1 MSKFDDAVA
10 RMRNWLEN
18 PLSKIEGTFSMFN
31 IRAVAKESAQ
41 IQNEM
46 DIIEDNYSLDTAKGE
61 YLDIKGRDYGMYRHY
76 GQKAHGEVTFT
87 GTVGSTIPGGTVL
100 IASEYGVQFQTLNSI
115 VVGSDGTVTTGI
127 EALAVGPSYNVPAG
141 AINQIAQQIQGV
153 SGVTNAAAFT
163 GGTDREDDDNF
174 RMRIYFKIRYP
185 ATSGNVYHYQ
195 QWATEVNGVGAVKI
209 FPLWNGP
216 GTVKVSVLDANG
228 DPASEELMQNVEDHI
243 DPEPKQ
249 HGGGEAPVGAL
260 VTVSTAT
267 AKEIHV
273 SAKVQLGQTAGDIGS
288 VQEAFREALSDYFH
302 SVSYDGE
309 TVSISLARVG
319 NILFGVPGVIDYTG
333 LTINS
338 GTDSVPIG
346 EEEVPAVGTVTLTL
360 PDGGGGA

>member
-46 DIIEDNYSLDTAKGE
+46 DIIEDNYSLDTAVGQ
-61 YLDIKGRDYGMYRHY
+61 YLDAKGFDYGMYRHSAQY
-76 GQKAHGEVTFT
+76 AVGEVTFSGVD
-87 GTVGSTIPGGTVL
+87 GTTVPGGTVVV
-100 IASEYGVQFQTLNSI
+100 APEYGVQFLTQGSVVITQGTASVDVTCSTL
-115 VVGSDGTVTTGI
+115 
-127 EALAVGPSYNVPAG
+127 GPSGNVPAG

-185 ATSGNVYHYQ
+185 ATSGNIYHYQ

-302 SVSYDGE
+302 SVAYDGE

-319 NILFGVPGVIDYTG
+319 NILFGVPGVVDYTD